1 MHWEIDVQ
9 DEVKLYI
16 KRLTETSKMPTKAY
30 EEDSG
35 LDVYHDGP
43 ATRVYPGE
51 KFTFPTGISITTS
64 PGWFVKLESRSG
76 LAHKHGGT
84 LLCGIIDRGYRN
96 ELGVV
101 FHNTSRKD
109 LIYVDRDE
117 RIAQIIL
124 LPLPKV
130 VIEEVDELPA
140 VDSRGFG
147 GFGSS
152 GRI

>member
-1 MHWEIDVQ
+1 MHWEINDMNATLF
-9 DEVKLYI
+9 VKS
-16 KRLTETSKMPTKAY
+16 LTETAKLPSKAY
-30 EEDSG
+30 DEDTG
-35 LDVYHDGP
+35 WDVYNDGP
-43 ATRVYPGE
+43 DIHVPSRSRY
-51 KFTFPTGISITTS
+51 TFPTGLAVTTS
-64 PGWFVKLESRSG
+64 PGWFIKLESRSG
-76 LAHKHGGT
+76 LAHKFGGT

-101 FHNTSRKD
+101 FHNTSGDPIEVVRG
-109 LIYVDRDE
+109 E

-130 VIEEVDELPA
+130 TLEVVEDLPDIDA
-140 VDSRGFG
+140 RGLG

>member
-1 MHWEIDVQ
+1 MLNTTVALF
-9 DEVKLYI
+9 VK
-16 KRLTETSKMPTKAY
+16 KLTETAKVPNKAY

-35 LDVYHDGP
+35 WDIYNDGP
-43 ATRVYPGE
+43 DVHVPSRSRY
-51 KFTFPTGISITTS
+51 TFPTGIAVTTS

-76 LAHKHGGT
+76 LAHKYGGT
-84 LLCGIIDRGYRN
+84 LLCGIIDRGYKN

-101 FHNTSRKD
+101 FHNTSGDPIKVLRS
-109 LIYVDRDE
+109 E

-130 VIEEVDELPA
+130 QLELVEELP
-140 VDSRGFG
+140 VIDSRGLS

-152 GRI
+152 GRT